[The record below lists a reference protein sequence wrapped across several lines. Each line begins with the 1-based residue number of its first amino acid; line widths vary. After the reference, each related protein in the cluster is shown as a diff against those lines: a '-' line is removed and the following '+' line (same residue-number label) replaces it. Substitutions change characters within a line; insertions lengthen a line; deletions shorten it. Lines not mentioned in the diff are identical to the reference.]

1 MKKIIFFIILSLA
14 NNAYCQITIMNTEAK
29 KLQSDNFVYDSLRNM
44 VPEKYEGEYTYH
56 HLIGQTIM
64 YCGEPYSLYRRK
76 NYFKIG
82 DYYRVDGI
90 LPDNTNKGLYHR
102 LSLTNI
108 KTGETGEEGGI
119 FTKEYNFKWVVLG
132 HYEKMKELYLNKEF
146 IYVGT
151 DDVFIDSYGK
161 KADGL
166 INLEYDTVSKN
177 IPKESVWK
185 CIDVQVKPRKKDDG
199 MDLDKRSPIIL
210 IFDNPNY
217 GKHYCYL
224 ESDQGTPYQ
233 TLLNKSLSYICG
245 RFHLKSDYEQVI
257 LAERLAKNKRKANLI
272 RKYGTAIAN
281 LIIQGKVRIGMTK
294 QMCLESWGEPDDI
307 NTTIGSYGTHEQ
319 WVYGNGYYL
328 YFENGKLTNIQN

>member
-1 MKKIIFFIILSLA
+1 MELFCFGIHYCYLA
-14 NNAYCQITIMNTEAK
+14 
-29 KLQSDNFVYDSLRNM
+29 V
-44 VPEKYEGEYTYH
+44 
-56 HLIGQTIM
+56 
-64 YCGEPYSLYRRK
+64 
-76 NYFKIG
+76 
-82 DYYRVDGI
+82 
-90 LPDNTNKGLYHR
+90 
-102 LSLTNI
+102 
-108 KTGETGEEGGI
+108 
-119 FTKEYNFKWVVLG
+119 G
-132 HYEKMKELYLNKEF
+132 HYEKMKELYLNKES

-199 MDLDKRSPIIL
+199 MNLDKRSPIIL

-233 TLLNKSLSYICG
+233 TLLNDYNYICG
-245 RFHLKSDYEQVI
+245 RFQLKSDYEQII